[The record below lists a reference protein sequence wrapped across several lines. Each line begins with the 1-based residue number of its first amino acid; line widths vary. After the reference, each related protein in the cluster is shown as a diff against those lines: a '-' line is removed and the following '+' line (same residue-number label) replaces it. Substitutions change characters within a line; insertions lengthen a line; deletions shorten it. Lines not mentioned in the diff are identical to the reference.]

1 MQTETTAWPALN
13 TDGIPLPAELS
24 RDELKRVLA
33 RYAAKLRARAL
44 VMIKEGGSGHPGG
57 SFSAM
62 DLLVSLYFATLRAR
76 PAEPDWAER
85 DRFVL
90 SKGHA
95 CPALYV
101 ILAELGYYDRDEL
114 NGFRAI
120 GRLLQGHPSPG
131 TPGVECVSGSLGQ
144 GFSAALGMAV
154 GLKLAGRT
162 EPRVYCIT
170 GDGELQEGQCWEVIM
185 AAGHRKQSNFTVFVD
200 ANGLQGDTRIQ
211 DTLDL
216 EPLPDKWRA
225 FGWAVREID
234 GHDLDAIL
242 DAIEWAQGVTDAPQ
256 VVIART
262 IKGKGVSYME
272 DVPRWHG
279 TAPPSD
285 EEMVIALAE
294 LRAQEEANA

>member
-1 MQTETTAWPALN
+1 MAATTTSWPQLSA
-13 TDGIPLPAELS
+13 DGIPLPADLPRSEKTRL
-24 RDELKRVLA
+24 LA
-33 RYAAKLRARAL
+33 RWSAKLRARAL
-44 VMIKEGGSGHPGG
+44 QMIKDGGSGHPGG
-57 SFSAM
+57 SFSVM
-62 DLLVSLYFATLRAR
+62 DIMVSLYFATMRAR
-76 PAEPDWAER
+76 PADPEWSAR

-101 ILAELGYYDRDEL
+101 VLAELGYYDKEEL

-120 GRLLQGHPSPG
+120 GRMLQGHPSTA

-154 GLKLAGRT
+154 GLRLAGQK
-162 EPRVYCIT
+162 EPRVFCVT

-185 AAGHRKQSNFTVFVD
+185 AAGHRRQSNFTVFVD
-200 ANGLQGDTRIQ
+200 ANGLQGDTRIE
-211 DTLDL
+211 DTLNL

-234 GHDLDAIL
+234 GHDFDAIL
-242 DAIEWAQGVTDAPQ
+242 DAIEWAKGVSDAPQ

-262 IKGKGVSYME
+262 IKGKGVSFME
-272 DVPRWHG
+272 DVQRWYG

-285 EEMVIALAE
+285 TEMEIALSE
-294 LRAQEEANA
+294 LRAQEEANS

>member
-1 MQTETTAWPALN
+1 MAVTTTPWPTLN
-13 TDGIPLPAELS
+13 PDGIPLPAEMPRS
-24 RDELKRVLA
+24 EKTRILA
-33 RYAAKLRARAL
+33 RWSAKLRARAL
-44 VMIKEGGSGHPGG
+44 QMIKDGGSGHPGG
-57 SFSAM
+57 SFSVM
-62 DLLVSLYFATLRAR
+62 DILVSLYFATMRAR
-76 PAEPDWAER
+76 PADPNWSER

-101 ILAELGYYDRDEL
+101 VLAELGYYDKQEL

-120 GRLLQGHPSPG
+120 GRMLQGHPSTA

-154 GLKLAGRT
+154 GLRLAGQL
-162 EPRVYCIT
+162 EPRVYCVT

-185 AAGHRKQSNFTVFVD
+185 AAGHRRQSNFTVFVD
-200 ANGLQGDTRIQ
+200 ANGLQGDTRIE
-211 DTLDL
+211 DTLSL

-234 GHDLDAIL
+234 GHNYDAIL
-242 DAIEWAQGVTDAPQ
+242 DAIEWAQGVTTAPQ

-272 DVPRWHG
+272 DVQRWHG
-279 TAPPSD
+279 TAPPD
-285 EEMVIALAE
+285 DAEMEIALAE
-294 LRAQEEANA
+294 LRAQEEANS

>member
-1 MQTETTAWPALN
+1 MNWPELA
-13 TDGIPLPAELS
+13 TDGVPLAEFSDRNTLT
-24 RDELKRVLA
+24 RMLA

-44 VMIKEGGSGHPGG
+44 QMIKDGGSGHPGG

-62 DLLVSLYFATLRAR
+62 DIMVALYFATLRSR
-76 PAEPDWAER
+76 PDQPDWPER

-101 ILAELGYYDRDEL
+101 ILAELGYFDKAEL
-114 NGFRAI
+114 DGFRAI
-120 GRLLQGHPSPG
+120 GRLLQGHPATG

-154 GLKLAGRT
+154 GLQRAGRS
-162 EPRVYCIT
+162 EPRVFCIT

-185 AAGHRKQSNFTVFVD
+185 AAGHRRQANFTVFVD
-200 ANGLQGDTRIQ
+200 ANGLQGDTRIEE
-211 DTLDL
+211 TLNL
-216 EPLPDKWRA
+216 EPLADKWRA

-234 GHDLDAIL
+234 GHDFDAIL
-242 DAIEWAQGVTDAPQ
+242 DAIEWAQSIADAPQ

-272 DVPRWHG
+272 DVQKWHG
-279 TAPPSD
+279 TAPPND
-285 EEMVIALAE
+285 EEMRIALRE
-294 LRAQEEANA
+294 LRQQEESNA

>member
-1 MQTETTAWPALN
+1 MQTETTTWPTLN
-13 TDGIPLPAELS
+13 ADGVPLSAELS
-24 RDELKRVLA
+24 RDALKRLLA

-62 DLLVSLYFATLRAR
+62 DLMVSLYFATMRAR
-76 PAEPDWAER
+76 PADPNWAER

-101 ILAELGYYDRDEL
+101 ILAELGYYDQDEL
-114 NGFRAI
+114 PGFRAI
-120 GRLLQGHPSPG
+120 GRMLQGHPSPA

-154 GLKLAGRT
+154 GLRLAGRT

-200 ANGLQGDTRIQ
+200 ANGLQGDTRIR

-234 GHDLDAIL
+234 GHDTDAIL
-242 DAIEWAQGVTDAPQ
+242 DAIEWAQGVSDAPQ

-279 TAPPSD
+279 TAPPND